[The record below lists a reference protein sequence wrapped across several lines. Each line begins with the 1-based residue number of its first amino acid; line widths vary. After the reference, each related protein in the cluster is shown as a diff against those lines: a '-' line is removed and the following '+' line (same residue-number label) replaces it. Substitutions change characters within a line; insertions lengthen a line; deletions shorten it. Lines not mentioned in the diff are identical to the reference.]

1 MVFSSISNVYLSS
14 LFPECRAR
22 HPSRQRWNP
31 LKCVPY
37 QTAKVFHQRANVFH
51 QRRCRLSCRRIGI
64 LNVEVVR
71 NYLPL
76 AEMNMINNGSIV
88 SGYSAPKHL
97 SVNVG
102 SDD

>member
-1 MVFSSISNVYLSS
+1 M
-14 LFPECRAR
+14 
-22 HPSRQRWNP
+22 
-31 LKCVPY
+31 
-37 QTAKVFHQRANVFH
+37 
-51 QRRCRLSCRRIGI
+51 

-76 AEMNMINNGSIV
+76 AEMNMINNGPVV
-88 SGYSAPKHL
+88 SGYSRRKHL